1 MKILHFADAH
11 IDIAAGAGGKQD
23 PVTGLPVR
31 AMDFLSAL
39 SSIVDAAINERVDMV
54 IFAGDAYKDRSP
66 NPTYQREWGRQIV
79 RLSQAGIPTLLLT
92 GNHDI
97 SPSVARAHTL
107 QEFSTLKVPN
117 VKVIDRPMLL
127 TPADLGVPLQVLGLP
142 WISKAGLMTNMG
154 GESAN
159 IDEVLSQMEHQLE
172 KLVQK
177 LVERLDP
184 AIPTVLASHA
194 AVRGAKLGAERSL
207 SLGAEMTLN
216 LNSLVEDKIDYVAL
230 GHIHLAQ
237 DLNEGSHPPVIYP
250 GSIERLNFGE
260 AGDDKFF
267 VIADVNRGS
276 STVDW
281 RKINT
286 RPFIDKSVTINVETE
301 DPNSKILKALGASE
315 KLKDAVVRLTI
326 NFPKDME
333 AQIDE
338 EAIRRHAKE
347 ALEFHLSKRA
357 EAKQRIRLPDVGIES
372 MSPAQLLDV
381 YLKNIRADNMEEL
394 AQLGAGVFA
403 EAQSTKEGGQRDG

>member
-1 MKILHFADAH
+1 MKVLHFADAH
-11 IDIAAGAGGKQD
+11 IDIASGAGGKQD
-23 PVTGLPVR
+23 LVTGLPVR
-31 AMDFLSAL
+31 AMDFLAAL
-39 SSIVDAAINERVDMV
+39 SAIIDTAINEKVDMV
-54 IFAGDAYKDRSP
+54 VFAGDAYKDRSP

-107 QEFSTLKVPN
+107 QEFSTLQVPN
-117 VKVIDRPMLL
+117 VTVVDRPVLL
-127 TPADLGVPLQVLGLP
+127 TPKELGIPIQVLGLP

-154 GESAN
+154 NESAN

-172 KLVQK
+172 KLVGK
-177 LVERLDP
+177 LIERLDP

-194 AVRGAKLGAERSL
+194 AVRGAKLGAERTL

-216 LNSLVEDKIDYVAL
+216 LNALVDDRIDYVAL

-250 GSIERLNFGE
+250 GSIERVNFGE
-260 AGDDKFF
+260 ADDEKFF

-276 STVDW
+276 TVVDW
-281 RKINT
+281 RKLNT
-286 RPFIDKSVTINVETE
+286 RPFIDKSVSINTETE
-301 DPNSKILKALGASE
+301 DPTAKILKALGSPE

-333 AQIDE
+333 AVIDE

-347 ALEFHLSKRA
+347 ALEFHLCKRA

-372 MSPAQLLDV
+372 MTPSQLLDV
-381 YLKNIRADNMEEL
+381 YLKNIRADNMDEL
-394 AQLGAGVFA
+394 ELLGQGVFA
-403 EAQSTKEGGQRDG
+403 EASAQNDGGPRDS